1 MYASHFSL
9 VIEVENHFHEKMSN
23 SWKKCNTHKFLFF
36 FSLFKV
42 SLTSTFLCIIS
53 QFKIFPFKHHVLI
66 WFAWLCGHFFR
77 IFLLSPEGDN
87 SENRLENEN
96 AIITCNGHDA
106 EAVNSFGFEIS
117 LPNKKKEFAKQTAKK
132 IVHPE
137 FLFDLLEMIS
147 CKEKFLLI
155 FFFLRK

>member
-1 MYASHFSL
+1 MMIPNFISKCIGLTFFPCHRSWKSFSRKNVQFL
-9 VIEVENHFHEKMSN
+9 EKMQ
-23 SWKKCNTHKFLFF
+23 HAQVFVLF

-106 EAVNSFGFEIS
+106 EAVNSFGFKS
-117 LPNKKKEFAKQTAKK
+117 RFLTKKKKNLQNKQLKK
-132 IVHPE
+132 
-137 FLFDLLEMIS
+137 
-147 CKEKFLLI
+147 
-155 FFFLRK
+155 